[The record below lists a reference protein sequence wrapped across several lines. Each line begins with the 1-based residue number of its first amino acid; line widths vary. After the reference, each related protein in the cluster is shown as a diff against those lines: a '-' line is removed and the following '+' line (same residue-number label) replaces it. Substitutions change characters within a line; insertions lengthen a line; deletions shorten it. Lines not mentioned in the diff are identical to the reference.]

1 MAEMLKEGLH
11 AKNIPFFFEPPTNQL
26 FVILPDSLVFGP
38 DGQAGFCFWEKYDD
52 THSVVRLA
60 TSWATTSADIN
71 QFLALL

>member
-38 DGQAGFCFWEKYDD
+38 DGQTGFCFWEKYDD

-60 TSWATTSADIN
+60 TSWATTPADIN